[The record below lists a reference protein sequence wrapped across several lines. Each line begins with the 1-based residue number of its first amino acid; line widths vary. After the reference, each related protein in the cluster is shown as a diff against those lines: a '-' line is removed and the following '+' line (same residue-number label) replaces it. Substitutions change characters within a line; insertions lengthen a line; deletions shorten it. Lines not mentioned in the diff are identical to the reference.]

1 MNEKK
6 PALYEARLP
15 VFRLKITSFY
25 QIYLWPSCY
34 GENSFLIWR
43 LMVSRRAPC
52 YIFY

>member
-25 QIYLWPSCY
+25 KYIYGQVVMVKTLSLY
-34 GENSFLIWR
+34 G
-43 LMVSRRAPC
+43 V
-52 YIFY
+52 